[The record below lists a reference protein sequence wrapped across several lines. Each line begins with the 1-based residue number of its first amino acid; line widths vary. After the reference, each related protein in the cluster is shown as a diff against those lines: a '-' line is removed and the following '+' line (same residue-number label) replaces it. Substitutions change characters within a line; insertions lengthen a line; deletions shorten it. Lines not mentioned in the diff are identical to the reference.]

1 MSITTNMNQQQRLD
15 YIFNDMDGRTGK
27 RFDWI
32 YVLLDDVQTLID
44 GFVGYQNGKLTTFSR
59 RGLGGG
65 NVSIPI
71 LVCTGLELV
80 SVLHAGK
87 TAYPPFTGYNAI
99 DNVERFVDNFFPIHA
114 RKIIRLM
121 WEGVRNGVD
130 HLFIPNA
137 MTHGRVCIDFSF
149 VLTSPSRV
157 TKDNSNRITIT
168 INSIEFCLTL
178 RNAIDVYR
186 NRLQTD
192 QDLQIKF
199 INAWDSIKAKNI
211 DKDIQ
216 KSKEVLY
223 LLNELKQGTS
233 IDLFQ

>member
-1 MSITTNMNQQQRLD
+1 
-15 YIFNDMDGRTGK
+15 
-27 RFDWI
+27 
-32 YVLLDDVQTLID
+32 
-44 GFVGYQNGKLTTFSR
+44 
-59 RGLGGG
+59 
-65 NVSIPI
+65 
-71 LVCTGLELV
+71 
-80 SVLHAGK
+80 
-87 TAYPPFTGYNAI
+87 
-99 DNVERFVDNFFPIHA
+99 
-114 RKIIRLM
+114 
-121 WEGVRNGVD
+121 
-130 HLFIPNA
+130 
-137 MTHGRVCIDFSF
+137 MTHGQVCIDFSF

-211 DKDIQ
+211 DKDVQ